1 MRDAFA
7 HEATLLLDRDADRRA
22 PGAAVTLALC
32 GRWEHPPPCPLAPH
46 WSHATWVDGDL
57 HLRVLFATAPGM
69 EAAVRARITAAL
81 RRGHLRG
88 PDGALTV
95 WRLRSSQR
103 SAVRPGEATHAHRLV
118 HS

>member
-7 HEATLLLDRDADRRA
+7 HDAVLRLDPAADRRA
-22 PGAAVTLALC
+22 PGAAITVTLC
-32 GRWEHPPPCPLAPH
+32 GAWAHPPPCPLAPH
-46 WSHATWVDGDL
+46 HSHATWVDGEL
-57 HLRVLFATAPGM
+57 HLRVLFATEPALEP
-69 EAAVRARITAAL
+69 VIRARIDRAL
-81 RRGHLRG
+81 RHGRLRG

-103 SAVRPGEATHAHRLV
+103 AALAADEAAHAHRLV